1 VKPSRAIYA
10 PFSATFPGALFSRYE
25 SSPTFLLAPGE
36 SPDPRLP
43 AAGWNVQWDGLLRVM
58 RPGKYRFSAIHSGPL
73 LITVAG
79 HKVLDEPASREQPA
93 EGPEVNL
100 AFGQAQ
106 VTVIFVSQQPGAQL
120 KIFWQS
126 EAARREPLSPHAL
139 LHTISNPELVDSF
152 IAGQLTIEE
161 HNCALCHRPSDSV
174 KISKSLETR
183 PGPRLTDAGARLKA
197 GWIFHWLENPQ
208 HLRPEA
214 VMPRLF
220 TADKQGM
227 LERYAVA
234 VYLASHGSLP
244 DESKDPPVEATVD
257 DGHRLFNQTGCAV
270 CHQPHGKAHARATL
284 AHLSSKTATAAL
296 AEYLVNPAAFDPA
309 GRMPG
314 MRLSPTEA
322 EDIAQYL
329 MRRDEK
335 KSSALALPPMPSKSE
350 WGDLL
355 RDPKSPASNDD
366 ESAAAALEAVTQ
378 TTGERL
384 GGLAL
389 RVMKEKRCAA
399 CHEFTPPGEKKP
411 LAAMPTKNDF
421 AGIATAAAANP
432 TAGCM
437 AAESAASNGRVP
449 VFGVSLNRAAA
460 AKFLKQSPQAPGTPA
475 PGQVAELTIQRLG
488 CLGCHRRNSEGGLA
502 PDVLA
507 LLSENQT
514 PEGAELVSPPPLTGV
529 IEKLRAD
536 YLSAVLFDGKRS
548 RPWMTLRMPEFSKP
562 GIAPLP
568 AGMAAL
574 DGDRLD
580 NASTANTVA
589 REASPVSDK
598 QLDDAGRRLVGA
610 RGFGCTKCHDFLAA
624 VSTGTRGPDLAK
636 VAERVHFAWYDRW
649 MIDPQKIQPG
659 TRMPTVFLNG
669 KSPYVDVLGGDAA
682 QQRLAIWHYL
692 SHAKDF
698 PPPEGLEPPKP
709 AEIASAKIGE
719 YQILR
724 TFLPDVTPRSM
735 AIRGPDGVNFAYDLQ
750 ACRLAY
756 AWSGDFLDTTP
767 VWDGRGGQSARIKG
781 PVFWHSPAGF
791 PWDLTASPN
800 SIPDFATHA
809 NDTRLGAA
817 LPQDG
822 KLHPTRLDFHG
833 YRLIDG
839 DPQFR
844 YELHVD
850 GEQSASFAEQI
861 VAIAA
866 SQGSP
871 ANGTLRK
878 AEISAPAERT
888 VWLQAALSEDAP
900 HWTTVDGSSGVLESP
915 DKSAP
920 AEAVLLAKQEGK
932 PLVLHL
938 RSAPSG
944 ATWIAAKQNGRYAV
958 LLRFSAAGPTVAT
971 RLSLAAL
978 SPTGDG
984 AAVQS
989 AELHA
994 K

>member
-1 VKPSRAIYA
+1 
-10 PFSATFPGALFSRYE
+10 
-25 SSPTFLLAPGE
+25 
-36 SPDPRLP
+36 
-43 AAGWNVQWDGLLRVM
+43 
-58 RPGKYRFSAIHSGPL
+58 
-73 LITVAG
+73 
-79 HKVLDEPASREQPA
+79 
-93 EGPEVNL
+93 
-100 AFGQAQ
+100 
-106 VTVIFVSQQPGAQL
+106 
-120 KIFWQS
+120 
-126 EAARREPLSPHAL
+126 
-139 LHTISNPELVDSF
+139 
-152 IAGQLTIEE
+152 
-161 HNCALCHRPSDSV
+161 
-174 KISKSLETR
+174 
-183 PGPRLTDAGARLKA
+183 
-197 GWIFHWLENPQ
+197 
-208 HLRPEA
+208 
-214 VMPRLF
+214 
-220 TADKQGM
+220 M

-244 DESKDPPVEATVD
+244 EESKDPPDEATINE
-257 DGHRLFNQTGCAV
+257 GHRLFNQTGCTV
-270 CHQPHGKAHARATL
+270 CHQPHGKSPARATL
-284 AHLSSKTATAAL
+284 ANLSSKTATAAL

-309 GRMPG
+309 GRMPN

-335 KSSALALPPMPSKSE
+335 KPSALALPAMPSKSE

-355 RDPKSPASNDD
+355 SDKKSSTSNDD

-384 GGLAL
+384 AGLAL
-389 RVMKEKRCAA
+389 RVIKEKRCAA

-411 LAAMPTKNDF
+411 LVATPTKNDF
-421 AGIATAAAANP
+421 AAIATAAAGNP
-432 TAGCM
+432 NAGCM
-437 AAESAASNGRVP
+437 AAESAVNGGKVP
-449 VFGVSLNRAAA
+449 VFGVSLNRTAA
-460 AKFLKQSPQAPGTPA
+460 AKFLKQSPQSPGTPA
-475 PGQVAELTIQRLG
+475 PGQVADLTIQRFG

-562 GIAPLP
+562 RIAELP
-568 AGMAAL
+568 AGLAAL

-589 REASPVSDK
+589 REASPASGK
-598 QLDDAGRRLVGA
+598 RLDVAGRRLVGA
-610 RGFGCTKCHDFLAA
+610 RGFGCTKCHDFLGA
-624 VSTGTRGPDLAK
+624 VSTGTRGPDLAQ

-682 QQRLAIWHYL
+682 QQRLAMWHYL
-692 SHAKDF
+692 SHAKEF

-709 AEIASAKIGE
+709 AEIVSAKTGE

-735 AIRGPDGVNFAYDLQ
+735 AIRGPDGVHFAYDLQ

-756 AWSGDFLDTTP
+756 AWTGDFLDTTP
-767 VWDGRGGQSARIKG
+767 VWDGRGGQPARIKG

-809 NDTRLGAA
+809 NDTALGAA

-822 KLHPTRLDFHG
+822 KLHPTRLNFHG
-833 YRLIDG
+833 YRLVDG

-844 YELHVD
+844 YELHLD
-850 GEQSASFAEQI
+850 GEQSASFVEQI

-866 SQGSP
+866 SQSSP
-871 ANGTLRK
+871 ANGTLRM

-900 HWTTVDGSSGVLESP
+900 HWTTADGSSGVLDSP

-920 AEAVLLAKQEGK
+920 AEAALLAKQEGK
-932 PLVLHL
+932 PVVLHL

-958 LLRFSAAGPTVAT
+958 LLRFSAVGPTVAT